1 MKRKFTSLLTVTTLS
16 FAIVLSPMTNIA
28 NHDSAVVSAAK
39 KVYYVPGSSYAYHS
53 SKNCRA
59 LSKSKNIR
67 AISQKQ
73 AKAKGL
79 RKCRI
84 RGCW

>member
-1 MKRKFTSLLTVTTLS
+1 MKRKFTSLTTVTVLS
-16 FAIVLSPMTNIA
+16 FAIVLSPMANIA
-28 NHDSAVVSAAK
+28 NHDSTVVEAAR

-59 LSKSKNIR
+59 LSRSKNIR
-67 AISQKQ
+67 AISQKK
-73 AKAKGL
+73 AKARGL